1 MNCKGNA
8 NHKLTYTDLKEG
20 MVLIKEHTSMA
31 SQKIHTKPIH
41 RQTSNKLFSP
51 YWFQT
56 YSDNNQ
62 LKAHTLKSISLAMS
76 RTGVKAEPVITGW
89 HFVCRCLMLYT
100 DNSTFRV
107 PNSVTHKL

>member
-20 MVLIKEHTSMA
+20 MVLIKEHTIKRA
-31 SQKIHTKPIH
+31 SHRKKIYTKPIH

-56 YSDNNQ
+56 YSDNQ
-62 LKAHTLKSISLAMS
+62 LKAHTLKSISLALS
-76 RTGVKAEPVITGW
+76 RTGVKAEPVITG
-89 HFVCRCLMLYT
+89 
-100 DNSTFRV
+100 
-107 PNSVTHKL
+107 